1 MAWLRSAGPN
11 NDNNHRI
18 RHYRSENYPTSAFR
32 IHSEQLYEVETSGFV
47 GDAVAPA
54 GRVIKKEDMQVVT
67 SPLDG
72 FSSGKLYIGIECKGC
87 TAEFRIVAE
96 LLVAGDAHCQ

>member
-1 MAWLRSAGPN
+1 MMV
-11 NDNNHRI
+11 I
-18 RHYRSENYPTSAFR
+18 R
-32 IHSEQLYEVETSGFV
+32 SGFV